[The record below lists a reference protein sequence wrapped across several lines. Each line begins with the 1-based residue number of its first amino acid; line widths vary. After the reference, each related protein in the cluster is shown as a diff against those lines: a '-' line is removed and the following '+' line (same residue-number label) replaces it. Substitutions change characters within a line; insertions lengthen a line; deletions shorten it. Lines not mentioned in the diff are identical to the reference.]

1 MKINIYL
8 SRILIIILLF
18 SSTQGFSQTIKFDLS
33 DKAAMERI
41 TYDLTI
47 LASDSLLGREAG
59 SYGEEMSKDYI
70 VKKFIEIGLKPY
82 FGDTSFLQSFLFSDK
97 PFLKKENNMTVND
110 KVLKLYKDFYPISYS
125 GNTAV
130 KAEVIYVGFGITALE
145 FNYDDYK
152 NISNSEGKVFLID
165 LNIPKAFKSK
175 DAFLKYGKKIYK
187 IENAV
192 QKGAKAIVFVVPGP
206 DISIPSPE
214 LSNEV
219 KAFDVPVVFV
229 KDKSLF
235 KGNDKVEISVDIEK
249 VAKRTAY
256 NVAGFI
262 DNKAKLTVVFGAHYD
277 HLGSGWFGSRKNG
290 NYDVYNGADDNASGT
305 VGIIELAR
313 QISCSGIKD
322 FNFLFI
328 AFSGEEKGLY
338 GSEYFVKS
346 KEAKLSNIN
355 CMIDLD
361 MIGRLNK
368 YKTVNIFGTATS
380 SKWKNMLKLSDNGSL
395 NLVFIKSQV
404 DGSDHIPFYN
414 KGVPVL
420 FFNTGLHSDYH
431 TPVDIIS
438 KINVSGELEI
448 LKFVLKLLNNLD
460 KQEKMDFTET
470 TRWQMVSGL
479 RHFIF

>member
-249 VAKRTAY
+249 V
-256 NVAGFI
+256 
-262 DNKAKLTVVFGAHYD
+262 
-277 HLGSGWFGSRKNG
+277 
-290 NYDVYNGADDNASGT
+290 
-305 VGIIELAR
+305 
-313 QISCSGIKD
+313 
-322 FNFLFI
+322 
-328 AFSGEEKGLY
+328 
-338 GSEYFVKS
+338 
-346 KEAKLSNIN
+346 
-355 CMIDLD
+355 
-361 MIGRLNK
+361 
-368 YKTVNIFGTATS
+368 
-380 SKWKNMLKLSDNGSL
+380 
-395 NLVFIKSQV
+395 
-404 DGSDHIPFYN
+404 
-414 KGVPVL
+414 
-420 FFNTGLHSDYH
+420 
-431 TPVDIIS
+431 
-438 KINVSGELEI
+438 
-448 LKFVLKLLNNLD
+448 
-460 KQEKMDFTET
+460 
-470 TRWQMVSGL
+470 
-479 RHFIF
+479 